1 MLALF
6 GNFHNTGSDQTL
18 LPEGNLHKIIDIDLH
33 ETTGGTNSCQTCQD
47 LQNNTHLKGIHM
59 RMDDIALGEVRT
71 DGLGLWVPPV
81 RRGSTEGVTAALTRP
96 L

>member
-1 MLALF
+1 M
-6 GNFHNTGSDQTL
+6 
-18 LPEGNLHKIIDIDLH
+18 I
-33 ETTGGTNSCQTCQD
+33 
-47 LQNNTHLKGIHM
+47 
-59 RMDDIALGEVRT
+59 DIALGEVRT

>member
-33 ETTGGTNSCQTCQD
+33 ETTGGTNSCQACQD

-59 RMDDIALGEVRT
+59 RMD
-71 DGLGLWVPPV
+71 
-81 RRGSTEGVTAALTRP
+81 EGVQRRLFVVSERLRKTWR
-96 L
+96 

>member
-1 MLALF
+1 MNVGASADFFPEAVMAARLF
-6 GNFHNTGSDQTL
+6 
-18 LPEGNLHKIIDIDLH
+18 
-33 ETTGGTNSCQTCQD
+33 
-47 LQNNTHLKGIHM
+47 
-59 RMDDIALGEVRT
+59 ALGEVRT

>member
-1 MLALF
+1 VLVVVKLEAVVEVDADMRGKERRAVVADSYFRTF
-6 GNFHNTGSDQTL
+6 GQT
-18 LPEGNLHKIIDIDLH
+18 
-33 ETTGGTNSCQTCQD
+33 
-47 LQNNTHLKGIHM
+47 
-59 RMDDIALGEVRT
+59 IALGEVRT